1 MDFRK
6 TLILVMIALTTGVLT
21 CAQSVSVTLPATPDS
36 IITGNA
42 VKNKPQIDTVI
53 SNTSTITGT
62 VSHNGDRIP
71 NAVIHRIDST
81 ETVRREA
88 AAVKDPIA
96 LPDSTAQRPGDELI
110 TRREFE
116 AALSALGK
124 KGPNREKGKTPLD
137 SYLRRTYVAL
147 RSNLFCPLTNIGVEV
162 PIGNRWS
169 VAADYYCPWISRRQ
183 MNRWTAEHNT
193 ASLQVLAGLLEGRY
207 WFGTNHTKKAD
218 PKYRLTGHSIA
229 VVGGWGYYDLE
240 LNRKGLQG
248 EAWLGG
254 VDYTYALPA
263 FKGAVNFEFGITLGV
278 IATHY
283 RPYDSREEAGYLI
296 HERGTYGDKLYFGP
310 VKAQVAVVVPIR
322 EKPVYWK
329 SVKPSKKK

>member
-1 MDFRK
+1 MHLGKFSFIAAVALLSGLPVLAQPK
-6 TLILVMIALTTGVLT
+6 T
-21 CAQSVSVTLPATPDS
+21 ATPPAVPDS
-36 IITGNA
+36 ADVAPLAGQQVDTLLTGSGIVRNEYK
-42 VKNKPQIDTVI
+42 VTETLLN
-53 SNTSTITGT
+53 
-62 VSHNGDRIP
+62 
-71 NAVIHRIDST
+71 RIDST
-81 ETVRREA
+81 ETVRRKA
-88 AAVKDPIA
+88 AAAAKDPVA
-96 LPDSTAQRPGDELI
+96 LPDSAAQRLGDELI

-193 ASLQVLAGLLEGRY
+193 ASFQVLAGLLEGRY

-263 FKGAVNFEFGITLGV
+263 FKGSINFEFGITLGV

-296 HERGTYGDKLYFGP
+296 HERGTYDNKFYFGP